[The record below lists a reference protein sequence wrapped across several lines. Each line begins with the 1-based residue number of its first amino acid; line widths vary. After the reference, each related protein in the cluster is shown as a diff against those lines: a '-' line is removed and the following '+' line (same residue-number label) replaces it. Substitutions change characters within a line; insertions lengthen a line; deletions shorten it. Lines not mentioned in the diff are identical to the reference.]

1 MGQILGRFNS
11 STLQSSSRAWTALHS
26 RPFVG
31 SKTGSSATSSV
42 SNLTEGLSMKEERN
56 FLTPVAEAQ
65 RVERPPGI
73 RACSRHECHCANERP
88 RSHSRKFPQLGSIAT
103 MLFALGETSLKN
115 WFCRLEDI
123 ENSSCQT
130 TSRGST

>member
-1 MGQILGRFNS
+1 
-11 STLQSSSRAWTALHS
+11 
-26 RPFVG
+26 
-31 SKTGSSATSSV
+31 
-42 SNLTEGLSMKEERN
+42 MKEERN
-56 FLTPVAEAQ
+56 FLSPVAEAQ